1 MEVSSAVVLH
11 ADETPHKM
19 LEGDKKSNW
28 YLWGF
33 STAESCYFEI
43 HDTRSGDVASEFL
56 KDAAC
61 KYLVSDVYSGYQKAV
76 RESNENRVEAGC
88 PYALSFSF

>member
-1 MEVSSAVVLH
+1 LANFLDTVYQKIKEDILLSKVIH

-33 STAESCYFEI
+33 FTSSACYFE
-43 HDTRSGDVASEFL
+43 A
-56 KDAAC
+56 
-61 KYLVSDVYSGYQKAV
+61 
-76 RESNENRVEAGC
+76 
-88 PYALSFSF
+88 